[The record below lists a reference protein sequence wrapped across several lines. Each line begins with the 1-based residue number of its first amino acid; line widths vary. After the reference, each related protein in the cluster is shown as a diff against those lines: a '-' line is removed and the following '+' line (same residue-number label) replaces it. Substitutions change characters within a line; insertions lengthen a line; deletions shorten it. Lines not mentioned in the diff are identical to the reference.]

1 MHKILTAALAVILIS
16 SAAFADSGLI
26 VKTSAHD
33 VATTL
38 DRLEAVMKKK
48 GITIFA
54 RIDHAAGAQKIGAT
68 LAPTQLL
75 IFGNPKLGTP
85 MMQSNQVIGIDL
97 PLKVLAWQGAD
108 GKVRVAYNDPAYL
121 AKRHEIADRDAVV
134 KKMSGALN
142 KLTDVATKP

>member
-1 MHKILTAALAVILIS
+1 MHKILTAALAVILMS
-16 SAAFADSGLI
+16 STAFADSGLI
-26 VKTSAHD
+26 IKTSAFD

-38 DRLEAVMKKK
+38 DRLEAVIKKK

-75 IFGNPKLGTP
+75 VFGNPKLGTP
-85 MMQSNQVIGIDL
+85 MMQSSQVIGIDL

-108 GKVRVAYNDPAYL
+108 GKVRIAYNDPAHL
-121 AKRHEIADRDAVV
+121 AKRHGIADRDAVV